1 MDSYSNLNAQQFEE
15 LLQDLAEGWNAGD
28 ARKAADCFTKD
39 AIYLEPP
46 DKQLYKGREALYAFF
61 EETARIAPMQM
72 TWHHLLFDE
81 EKQIGVGEY
90 TFAWNARILH
100 GVVIL
105 QLLEGKIQCWREY
118 QYPSSLD
125 WEMFVGESAFRD

>member
-1 MDSYSNLNAQQFEE
+1 MDLNTHQFEK
-15 LLQDLAEGWNAGD
+15 LLQNLAEGWNTGD
-28 ARKAADCFTKD
+28 AGRAADCFTGD

-46 DKQLYKGREALYAFF
+46 DKQVYKGREALQAFF

-100 GVVIL
+100 GIVIL
-105 QLLEGKIQCWREY
+105 QLAGGRIKRWREY
-118 QYPSSLD
+118 QYPSSVD
-125 WEMFVGESAFRD
+125 WENFVGESAFRD